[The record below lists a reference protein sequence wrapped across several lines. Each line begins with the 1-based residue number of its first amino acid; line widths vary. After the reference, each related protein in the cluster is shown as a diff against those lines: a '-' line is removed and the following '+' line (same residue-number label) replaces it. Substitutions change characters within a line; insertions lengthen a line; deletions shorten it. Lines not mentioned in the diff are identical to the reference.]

1 MDRQSEALEKEVDW
15 VVAHPARAPRPERVG
30 QDLGDR
36 RHKATLGAKVRTDD
50 EHREP

>member
-15 VVAHPARAPRPERVG
+15 VVAHPAQTPRPERVG

-36 RHKATLGAKVRTDD
+36 RRNGDNGRQSENTG
-50 EHREP
+50 